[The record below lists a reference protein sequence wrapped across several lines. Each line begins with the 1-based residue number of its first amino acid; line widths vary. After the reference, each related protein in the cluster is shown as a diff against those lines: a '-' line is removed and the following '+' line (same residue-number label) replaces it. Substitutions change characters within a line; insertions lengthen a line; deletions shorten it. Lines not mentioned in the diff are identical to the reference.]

1 MDADERGWGGIGI
14 REGPN
19 PLPTEQGIA
28 ATPSFFCVHLR
39 LNPLR
44 ASAVPKLP
52 FCKTSGKSA
61 PCQLVFVVMN
71 RTQHCN
77 ELRPEHA
84 GQTVTLV
91 GWVHSRRDLGGVL
104 FIDLRDR
111 EGRTQ
116 TVFDPADLPNEVFET
131 ATHLHSESVIQLTGQ
146 VRLRPTGTENAKIPT
161 GRIEVLVKEMVVLNN
176 AAILPFPV
184 DDPEVASKVNEELRL
199 QYRYLDLRRP
209 EMMRNLRLRSK
220 VAIATRSFMDDQGF
234 LEIETPTLFKSTPEG
249 AREFLVPNRREAG
262 TFYALPQSPQQFKQI
277 LMVSGVER
285 YFQLARCYRD
295 EDLRADRQPEFT
307 QVDIEMS
314 FIDREDIYALIEG
327 LLKRVWKT
335 ALNMDIATPF
345 RRISFEEAL
354 NRWGIDKPDTRFG
367 MELVDMTEDF
377 RSSTFKV
384 FSGAVANGGVVKA
397 LNAKGLAG
405 ATQGQLETMTD
416 YAKSFGAKGLAFIKV
431 ENGEWK
437 SPIVKFF
444 SEAEKAALTTKLN
457 IEQGDLILFA
467 ADQWLNAC
475 EILGKIRLYCA
486 DVLKTQGK
494 LVIDPTQFNFLWVVE
509 FPLLGFD
516 REMNR
521 WYSSHHPF
529 TAPVADDI
537 PLLKADPKKVR
548 GQHYDIVVNGVELG
562 GGSIR
567 IHQPDVQKTIFEEV
581 LQISPEET
589 QSRFGYMLEAFKYGA
604 PPHGGI
610 ALGFDRLC
618 AILCGTTSIRDV
630 IAFPKTAKGVCL
642 MTESPSPV
650 TARQLRDLHIE
661 VKAAPKKDQPGAPD
675 QA

>member
-1 MDADERGWGGIGI
+1 
-14 REGPN
+14 
-19 PLPTEQGIA
+19 
-28 ATPSFFCVHLR
+28 
-39 LNPLR
+39 
-44 ASAVPKLP
+44 
-52 FCKTSGKSA
+52 
-61 PCQLVFVVMN
+61 MN
-71 RTQHCN
+71 RTHHCN
-77 ELRPEHA
+77 ELRPAHA
-84 GQTVTLV
+84 GQTVTLA

-116 TVFDPADLPNEVFET
+116 TVFDPADLSKEVFDI
-131 ATHLHSESVIQLTGQ
+131 ATHLHAESVIEIVGR
-146 VRLRPTGTENAKIPT
+146 VRVRPDGTNNNKIPT
-161 GRIEVLVKEMVVLNN
+161 GQIEVLVKELVVLNH
-176 AAILPFPV
+176 ADPLPFQI
-184 DDPEVASKVNEELRL
+184 DDPEAAAKVNEETRL

-209 EMMRNLRLRSK
+209 EMTHNLRLRSK
-220 VAIATRSFMDDQGF
+220 VAIATRSFMDEQGF
-234 LEIETPTLFKSTPEG
+234 LEVETPTLFKSTPEG
-249 AREFLVPNRREAG
+249 AREFLVPNRREPG

-277 LMVSGVER
+277 LMVAGIER

-327 LLKRVWKT
+327 LLKKVWKT
-335 ALNMDIATPF
+335 ALNLDIPTPF
-345 RRISFEEAL
+345 KRVSFEEAL

-367 MELVDMTEDF
+367 MELVDFTEDF
-377 RSSTFKV
+377 RASTFKV
-384 FSGAVANGGVVKA
+384 FSGAIASGGVVKA
-397 LNAKGLAG
+397 MNVKGLAC
-405 ATQGQLETMTD
+405 ATQGQIETMTE
-416 YAKSFGAKGLAFIKV
+416 YAKSFGAKGLAYIKV

-444 SEAEKAALTTKLN
+444 SEAEKAALKTRLA
-457 IEQGDLILFA
+457 IEEGDLILFA

-494 LVIDPTQFNFLWVVE
+494 LTIDPKQFNFLWVIE

-516 REMNR
+516 REQNR

-529 TAPVADDI
+529 TAPVAEDI
-537 PLLKADPKKVR
+537 PLLKTDPKKVR

-567 IHQPDVQKTIFEEV
+567 IHQPNVQKTVFEEI
-581 LQISPEET
+581 LQIPPDET
-589 QSRFGYMLEAFKYGA
+589 KLRFGYMLEAFRYGA

-618 AILCGTTSIRDV
+618 AILCATTSIRDV

-642 MTESPSPV
+642 MTDSPSQV
-650 TARQLRDLHIE
+650 SARQLRDLYID
-661 VKAAPKKDQPGAPD
+661 VKVKKPE
-675 QA
+675 